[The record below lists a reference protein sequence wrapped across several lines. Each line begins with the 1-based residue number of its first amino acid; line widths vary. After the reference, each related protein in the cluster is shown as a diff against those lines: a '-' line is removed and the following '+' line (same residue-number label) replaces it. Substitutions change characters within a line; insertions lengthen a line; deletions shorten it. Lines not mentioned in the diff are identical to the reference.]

1 MVKAPDGTD
10 CPLVIVRWEDSAQP
24 IPRWQHLSELAL
36 PDIVECATVGWLIR
50 DDGKV
55 KVVAQS
61 IGGINAD
68 DNMQASG
75 VMAIPAR
82 CVISIERLEEA
93 EPTSSGPV
101 SATEQ
106 MPPPTSPP
114 LSTSGP

>member
-1 MVKAPDGTD
+1 MTNN

-24 IPRWQHLSELAL
+24 IERWQHLSELVL

-50 DDGKV
+50 DDDKV

-61 IGGINAD
+61 FGGINAE

-82 CVISIERLEEA
+82 CVISIEILEEA
-93 EPTSSGPV
+93 EPTSSCPV
-101 SATEQ
+101 SATER
-106 MPPPTSPP
+106 MPPQTSQ
-114 LSTSGP
+114 LSSTSDR

>member
-1 MVKAPDGTD
+1 MND

-24 IPRWQHLSELAL
+24 IPGWQHLSDMV
-36 PDIVECATVGWLIR
+36 PPGIVECATVGWLIR
-50 DDGKV
+50 DDDKV
-55 KVVAQS
+55 KVVAQN
-61 IGGINAD
+61 IGGINTD

-93 EPTSSGPV
+93 EPTSSCPV

-106 MPPPTSPP
+106 MPPQISHSS
-114 LSTSGP
+114 STSDP